1 MHSHVTC
8 MMWSRSCCRSKFCSA
23 KYIAFDSATVA
34 ASRTSTSGS
43 SLRMPEKMAV
53 SMAFTSPSLR

>member
-1 MHSHVTC
+1 

>member
-23 KYIAFDSATVA
+23 GVHRVDSATVGEPHLDI
-34 ASRTSTSGS
+34 GS